1 MEAIPNVQIE
11 WEWRGR
17 TIRNMSL
24 MTFGRQMY
32 LIRESYSSTGIMMSL
47 LPVGNGNNSQLDL
60 ITDDD
65 NDNNDINDQQNQQSK
80 ESNENSL
87 LYSSYSSNKHQRKLS
102 GNHHH
107 HHESI
112 MIPEESTTT
121 IVVNQHYHH
130 HHHRVHRSNLNSI
143 VEDPLSTSSPSPSS
157 LSSKTSITSE
167 TTYKRTSTLY
177 IMNALEKD
185 SGRLV
190 YF

>member
-60 ITDDD
+60 ITVDDDD
-65 NDNNDINDQQNQQSK
+65 NDNNDINDQQSK

-87 LYSSYSSNKHQRKLS
+87 LYSSYSSNKHQQKLS

-112 MIPEESTTT
+112 MIPEEYTT
-121 IVVNQHYHH
+121 IVN
-130 HHHRVHRSNLNSI
+130 HHRVYRSNLNSI
-143 VEDPLSTSSPSPSS
+143 VEDPLLTFSSSPLPSSS

-190 YF
+190 GFF